1 TEADFNPA
9 CRVAAAVTPGDN
21 VDDTDAL
28 QEAVDRVKR
37 DCSPFAS
44 YHRLSLITLP
54 AGVLDVTRQINVD
67 ASYLVI
73 RGAGDDP
80 VSGTRFVFHPD
91 ANTRYDK
98 LTNDGSTWDQDGM
111 DFGAGNGGWL
121 WPGRGLFRVQSRAV
135 DPAYRK
141 DYAKAP
147 LNRKDIFEGTV
158 NVHWKAGVPLASA
171 PGSPGFAARAGDTV
185 VHLAGDS
192 SFTVGGYVNIRA
204 ANTVRF
210 YAEQN
215 ALGTDADLRNLHM
228 RQQIFQVAAVGDHA
242 ITLDRPLAYD
252 VPVDSTSDG
261 SAKIDGKVYA
271 SKASPLVDPV
281 LGVGLEGFHITQD
294 VPDVSPSSTVHNY
307 GNAAPADAMNGIV
320 LKWAVNCWVRD
331 VGTYMTG
338 SHPIVTEEAKNIEI
352 VHNNLN
358 GAWNKGKGGNGYLRG
373 SRVWDSLYV
382 GNVSRNLRHFTFQW
396 SASGNV
402 VTGNDFDSDLNL
414 HGGWERENLFE
425 RNVVHV
431 PADHRPVER
440 LARAPLDE
448 VPDQFNHLCA
458 HAPNLEHAPTGFHV
472 VRGWAPARN
481 RPPPGSSPAPLPRA

>member
-1 TEADFNPA
+1 MARKRLLLGLVAVLVVAVGVAAYVVWRPARSTAGRPRPWTTPTAPPLTSVDLPALDTGAANRRPPVPGLPDWSKAGYLQGAGLPTEADFNPA

-171 PGSPGFAARAGDTV
+171 PGSPGFAARPATPWSTWPATRV
-185 VHLAGDS
+185 S
-192 SFTVGGYVNIRA
+192 RWA
-204 ANTVRF
+204 A
-210 YAEQN
+210 
-215 ALGTDADLRNLHM
+215 M
-228 RQQIFQVAAVGDHA
+228 
-242 ITLDRPLAYD
+242 
-252 VPVDSTSDG
+252 STSG
-261 SAKIDGKVYA
+261 RR
-271 SKASPLVDPV
+271 
-281 LGVGLEGFHITQD
+281 T
-294 VPDVSPSSTVHNY
+294 
-307 GNAAPADAMNGIV
+307 
-320 LKWAVNCWVRD
+320 R
-331 VGTYMTG
+331 
-338 SHPIVTEEAKNIEI
+338 
-352 VHNNLN
+352 
-358 GAWNKGKGGNGYLRG
+358 
-373 SRVWDSLYV
+373 
-382 GNVSRNLRHFTFQW
+382 
-396 SASGNV
+396 
-402 VTGNDFDSDLNL
+402 
-414 HGGWERENLFE
+414 
-425 RNVVHV
+425 
-431 PADHRPVER
+431 
-440 LARAPLDE
+440 
-448 VPDQFNHLCA
+448 
-458 HAPNLEHAPTGFHV
+458 
-472 VRGWAPARN
+472 
-481 RPPPGSSPAPLPRA
+481 